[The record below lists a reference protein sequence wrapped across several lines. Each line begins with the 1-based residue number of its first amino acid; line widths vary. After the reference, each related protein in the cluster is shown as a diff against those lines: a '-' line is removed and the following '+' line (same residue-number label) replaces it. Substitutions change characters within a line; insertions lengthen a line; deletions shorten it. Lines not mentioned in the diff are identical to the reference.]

1 MRIEHFSYHNKTLD
15 WKVETTF
22 FPNLSLLVGISGVG
36 KTQILNAVW
45 LVKEIANGRPSD
57 GAKWDITFVA
67 TNGTRYFWSGEYE
80 SSSTSEDDDSF
91 LRIIRG
97 DENEGVK
104 LRILSE
110 KLSIDGQDIVQRNA
124 SDIFFG
130 GNKTPK
136 LSPFESVLSILNQEE
151 DIAPAYQSFKS
162 IIRSD
167 FSGDISHRLEV
178 GQEVLEYNKALKS
191 QPTLDQIQRS
201 SLVSSLKIALVYY
214 CVPEVFSQI
223 KERFMD
229 IFPQVEDISFE
240 SVNFCFEF
248 LKATNLDPNLENYP
262 LLRIKEKGVKSWIR
276 QERISSG
283 MYKTFMHIS
292 EMFLWPEGTVILIDE
307 FENSLG
313 VNCIDVLTEDLIQ
326 DRLQFIITSHHP
338 YIINSINPRYWK
350 IVTRAGGVVTTH
362 DASELEISS
371 SRHQAFIQLINK
383 EEFKEGI
390 GV

>member
-1 MRIEHFSYHNKTLD
+1 MRIEHFSYHDKTLD

-22 FPNLSLLVGISGVG
+22 FPNLTLLVGISGVG
-36 KTQILNAVW
+36 KTQILEAVW
-45 LVKEIANGRPSD
+45 RVKEIANGRPSRWSSD
-57 GAKWDITFVA
+57 GVKWDITFVA

-80 SSSTSEDDDSF
+80 SSSAAEDEASF
-91 LRIIRG
+91 LRIVGR
-97 DENEGVK
+97 ENGEGGKPV
-104 LRILSE
+104 ILSE
-110 KLSIDGQDIVQRNA
+110 KLSIDGQDIVQRNHP
-124 SDIFFG
+124 DIILRG
-130 GNKTPK
+130 SKTPK
-136 LSPFESVLSILNQEE
+136 LSPFKSVLSILNEEE
-151 DIAPAYQSFKS
+151 DIAPAYQSFKN

-167 FSGDISHRLEV
+167 FSIPGSYTLDPLA
-178 GQEVLEYNKALKS
+178 EYNKTLKS
-191 QPTLDQIQRS
+191 QPTLDQIQKS
-201 SLVSSLKIALVYY
+201 SLDSRLKIALAYY
-214 CVPEVFSQI
+214 CIPEVFSQI

-229 IFPQVEDISFE
+229 VFPQVENVGFE
-240 SVNFCFEF
+240 LLPIPNFIPNVEYFE
-248 LKATNLDPNLENYP
+248 ASDHPS
-262 LLRIKEKGVKSWIR
+262 LRIKEKGVERWIP
-276 QERISSG
+276 QNKISSG

-313 VNCIDVLTEDLIQ
+313 VNCIDVLTEDLVQ

-350 IVTRAGGVVTTH
+350 IVTRTGGVVTTH
-362 DASELEISS
+362 DASDLEISS